1 MSETT
6 KRKPLK
12 KDAKNLS
19 VDINESNQVIKKS
32 LKKRKSI
39 DKNKPLVE
47 LKHITKKY
55 KNKLAL
61 DNVSFTINPGD
72 RIGIIGA
79 NGSGKSTVSE
89 IIGGIRQPTSG
100 QVVRQENLVIGLQFQ
115 DSKYP
120 IGISVMDM
128 LKYYLHTFSI
138 KMTEKQLKQLLK
150 TYQLNGLE
158 NKFIEGLSGGQ
169 QQRLNILLSVIHDP
183 DLVILDEVST
193 GLDIEVRAQI
203 FEFLQE
209 NIVKK
214 NKAMIL
220 VTHQMS
226 EVEEFCEKYIY
237 IHNGVVKDSG
247 LVKDLIKNYGSVHTY
262 TWEMF
267 EKNKKADL
275 EKQYQEEEKKA
286 QELAAK
292 KPKKQNKIDRL
303 VSDSKDYGKN
313 LPLIGLMLKYYYK
326 GFFVPFFL
334 IAYPIIILFLQG
346 FAFSNMPIGADGVL
360 PIHSLIGSISM
371 VQAMSVGIFI
381 IPQTILEFKNSV
393 LMKRIGAT
401 NIKPIFFVASVVT
414 IAFLFIIVAFFWT
427 LLWAGIFFG
436 HRFGWSIVALPT
448 DVGPAIPFLVILII
462 TSISLGMMLASIFK
476 STTSFI
482 AISNV
487 IYLPVAFL
495 SGGFIPIEMISNSD
509 ALKYITYINPFKYCL
524 DPFLQAWNHN
534 FVWET
539 IYYAYVPISL
549 VLIAGFIGIAG
560 WKLRWQA

>member
-1 MSETT
+1 MSEVT
-6 KRKPLK
+6 KNTSLK
-12 KDAKNLS
+12 KDSKTLS
-19 VDINESNQVIKKS
+19 VDINESNKVINKS
-32 LKKRKSI
+32 LKKRKLI

-61 DNVSFTINPGD
+61 DNVSFVINPGD

-100 QVVRQENLVIGLQFQ
+100 QVIRQENLVIGLQFQ

-128 LKYYLHTFSI
+128 IKYYLHTFSI
-138 KMTEKQLKQLLK
+138 KMTESQLKQLLR

-214 NKAMIL
+214 HKAMIL

-237 IHNGVVKDSG
+237 IHNGVIKDSG
-247 LVKDLIKNYGSVHTY
+247 LVKDLIKKYGSVHTY

-267 EKNKKADL
+267 EKNKRADL

-286 QELAAK
+286 KELAAK
-292 KPKKQNKIDRL
+292 KPKKKNKVDRL
-303 VSDSKDYGKN
+303 VSNSKDYGKN

-346 FAFSNMPIGADGVL
+346 FAFSNMPIQDGVL

-414 IAFLFIIVAFFWT
+414 IAFIFIIIAFFWT
-427 LLWAGIFFG
+427 LLWSGIFFG
-436 HRFGWSIVALPT
+436 HRFGWSTVALPT

-495 SGGFIPIEMISNSD
+495 SGGFVPIEMINNTN

-524 DPFLQAWNHN
+524 DPFLLAWNHK

-549 VLIAGFIGIAG
+549 VLIAGFIGVAG

>member
-1 MSETT
+1 MSKVLTN
-6 KRKPLK
+6 KS
-12 KDAKNLS
+12 DKNSQNLN
-19 VDINESNQVIKKS
+19 VDINESQKATKKI
-32 LKKRKSI
+32 LKKRKPI
-39 DKNKPLVE
+39 DKTKPLVE

-55 KNKLAL
+55 KNKIAL
-61 DNVSFTINPGD
+61 DNVSFVINPGD

-89 IIGGIRQPTSG
+89 IIGGIRQPTAG
-100 QVVRQENLVIGLQFQ
+100 QVIRQENLVIGLQFQ

-128 LKYYLHTFSI
+128 IKYYLHTFSI
-138 KMTEKQLKQLLK
+138 KMTESQLKQLLK

-169 QQRLNILLSVIHDP
+169 QQRLNILLSVVHDP

-209 NIVKK
+209 NIVQK

-220 VTHQMS
+220 VTHMMS
-226 EVEEFCEKYIY
+226 EVEDFCEKYIY
-237 IHNGVVKDSG
+237 IHNGVIKEAG
-247 LVKDLIKNYGSVHTY
+247 LVTDLIKKYGSVHAY

-267 EKNKKADL
+267 EKNKRVDL
-275 EKQYQEEEKKA
+275 EKQYRAEEEKQKKA
-286 QELAAK
+286 EAK
-292 KPKKQNKIDRL
+292 KPAKKNKVDRL
-303 VSDSKDYGKN
+303 ISDSKDYGKN
-313 LPLIGLMLKYYYK
+313 LPLISLMLKYYYK

-334 IAYPIIILFLQG
+334 LAYPILILFLQG
-346 FAFSNMPIGADGVL
+346 FAFSSMPVGEDGIL
-360 PIHSLIGSISM
+360 PLHSLVGSISM

-401 NIKPIFFVASVVT
+401 NIKPVFFVISVIIIGFIFIVV
-414 IAFLFIIVAFFWT
+414 AFLWT

-436 HRFGWSIVALPT
+436 NKFGWDVVALPSDILPT
-448 DVGPAIPFLVILII
+448 IPFLVILII
-462 TSISLGMMLASIFK
+462 TSIAIGMMFASMFK

-482 AISNV
+482 AVSNV
-487 IYLPVAFL
+487 FYLPVAFL
-495 SGGFIPIEMISNSD
+495 SGGFIPIEMITNSD
-509 ALKYITYINPFKYCL
+509 ILKYITYINPFKYCL
-524 DPFLQAWNHN
+524 DPFLKAWNGK
-534 FVWET
+534 FVFET
-539 IYYAYVPISL
+539 IYYAYIPISL
-549 VLIAGFIGIAG
+549 AIIGVCIGFAG